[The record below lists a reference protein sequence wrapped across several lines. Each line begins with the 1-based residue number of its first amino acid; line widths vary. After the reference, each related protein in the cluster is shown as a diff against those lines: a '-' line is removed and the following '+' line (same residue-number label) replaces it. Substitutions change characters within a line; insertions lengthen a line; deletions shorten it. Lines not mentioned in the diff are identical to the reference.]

1 MSVRQNGN
9 KFMADF
15 MSNGVRHRQQFATT
29 EEATAWESEFKKRI
43 RLGLPYQELIDAKD
57 GKITIDEVLAKTF
70 VRYWEDTAN
79 ESTQLGNIR
88 LINEFFGATQPVEKI
103 NTIAL
108 DEFINAMEK
117 KGLAA
122 STING
127 RLATVSK
134 ALTYAQDRGYIN
146 SRPKIERKKVSNQR
160 LRFFTEEEEYEM
172 LEALRADGRDDFA
185 HFVEW
190 SIDTGMRP
198 IESRN
203 VPQTSIREDDE
214 LGYLIDLRKTK
225 NAYPRTIPLTK
236 RAHSAFATLS
246 SEEFMPFAQFT
257 ESNIRKNW
265 RFVREVMNDID
276 PEFVFYLTRHTC
288 ASRLVQRNVPLHVVK
303 EWMGHRTYEMTLRYA
318 KLTPRN
324 FLDAKVALE
333 QAL

>member
-1 MSVRQNGN
+1 
-9 KFMADF
+9 MADF

-160 LRFFTEEEEYEM
+160 LRFFTEEEEM

>member
-29 EEATAWESEFKKRI
+29 EEATAWEAELKKRI
-43 RLGLPYQELIDAKD
+43 RLGMPYQELIDAKG
-57 GKITIDEVLAKTF
+57 GKITIDELLAKTF
-70 VRYWEDTAN
+70 VRFWEDTAN

-88 LINEFFGATQPVEKI
+88 LINEFFGATLPVDKLT
-103 NTIAL
+103 TIAL
-108 DEFINAMEK
+108 DDFINAMEK
-117 KGLAA
+117 KKLAA

-127 RLATVSK
+127 RLATISK

-146 SRPKIERKKVSNQR
+146 SRPKIERKRVSNQR
-160 LRFFTEEEEYEM
+160 LRFFTAEEEYEM

-185 HFVEW
+185 YFIEW

-203 VPQTSIREDDE
+203 VPQSSIREDDE

-257 ESNIRKNW
+257 ESNIRKHW

>member
-15 MSNGVRHRQQFATT
+15 MSSGVRHRQQFATT
-29 EEATAWESEFKKRI
+29 EEASAWEAELKKRI
-43 RLGLPYQELIDAKD
+43 RLGMPYQELIDAKG
-57 GKITIDEVLAKTF
+57 GKITIDELLAKTF
-70 VRYWEDTAN
+70 VRFWEDTAN

-88 LINEFFGATQPVEKI
+88 LINEFFGATLPVDKI
-103 NTIAL
+103 NTLAL
-108 DEFINAMEK
+108 DDFICAMEK

-122 STING
+122 STIYG
-127 RLATVSK
+127 RLATISK

-146 SRPKIERKKVSNQR
+146 TRPKIERKKVSNQR

-185 HFVEW
+185 YFVEW

-203 VPQTSIREDDE
+203 VPQSSIREDDE

-236 RAHSAFATLS
+236 RAHSAFAALS
-246 SEEFMPFAQFT
+246 AEEFMPFAQFT
-257 ESNIRKNW
+257 ESNIRKHW

>member
-29 EEATAWESEFKKRI
+29 EEATAWEAELKKRI
-43 RLGLPYQELIDAKD
+43 RLGMPYQELIDAKG
-57 GKITIDEVLAKTF
+57 GKMTIDELLAKTF
-70 VRYWEDTAN
+70 VRFWEDTAN

-88 LINEFFGATQPVEKI
+88 LINEFFGATLPVDKL
-103 NTIAL
+103 NTLAL
-108 DEFINAMEK
+108 DDFINAMEK
-117 KGLAA
+117 KKLAP

-127 RLATVSK
+127 RLATISK

-146 SRPKIERKKVSNQR
+146 TRPKIERKKVSNQR

-185 HFVEW
+185 YFIEW

-203 VPQTSIREDDE
+203 VPQSSLREDDE

-236 RAHSAFATLS
+236 RAHSAFAALS

-257 ESNIRKNW
+257 ESNIRKHW

>member
-15 MSNGVRHRQQFATT
+15 MSNGVRHRKQFPTT
-29 EEATAWESEFKKRI
+29 EEADAWEAELKKRI
-43 RLGLPYQELIDAKD
+43 RLNMPYQELLDAKD
-57 GKITIDEVLAKTF
+57 GKITIDELLSKTF

-88 LINEFFGATQPVEKI
+88 LINEFFGATQSVDKI
-103 NTIAL
+103 DTTAL
-108 DEFINAMEK
+108 DEFIGAMER

-172 LEALRADGRDDFA
+172 LEALRADGRNHFS

-203 VPQTSIREDDE
+203 VSQASLREDPE
-214 LGYLIDLRKTK
+214 LGYLVDLRKTK

-236 RAHSAFATLS
+236 RAHYAFTYLSAT
-246 SEEFMPFAQFT
+246 EFMPFAQFT

-265 RFVREVMNDID
+265 RFVREVMNDVD

>member
-1 MSVRQNGN
+1 MSVRPNGN
-9 KFMADF
+9 KFLADF
-15 MSNGVRHRQQFATT
+15 MSNGVRYRKQFSST
-29 EEATAWESEFKKRI
+29 EEADAWEAELKKRI
-43 RLGLPYQELIDAKD
+43 KFDMPFQELIDTKD
-57 GKITIDEVLAKTF
+57 GKITIDELLSKTF
-70 VRYWEDTAN
+70 IRYWEDTAN

-88 LINEFFGATQPVEKI
+88 LINNFFGANCSIEKLD
-103 NTIAL
+103 TKAL
-108 DEFINAMEK
+108 DEFIGMMER
-117 KGLAA
+117 KGLAP

-127 RLATVSK
+127 RLATISK
-134 ALTYAQDRGYIN
+134 ALTYAQDRGYIHK
-146 SRPKIERKKVSNQR
+146 RPKIERKKVSNQR
-160 LRFFTEEEEYEM
+160 LRFFTEEEEYDII
-172 LEALRADGRDDFA
+172 EALRADGRHDFA
-185 HFVEW
+185 HFIEW

-203 VPQTSIREDDE
+203 VPHSSVREDTE
-214 LGYLIDLRKTK
+214 LGYLVDLRKTK

-236 RAHSAFATLS
+236 RAYFAFTKLS
-246 SEEFMPFAQFT
+246 EDEFMPFAQFT

-265 RFVREVMNDID
+265 RFVREAMNDVD

>member
-1 MSVRQNGN
+1 
-9 KFMADF
+9 MADF

-29 EEATAWESEFKKRI
+29 EEASAWEAELKKRI
-43 RLGLPYQELIDAKD
+43 RLGMPYQELIDAKG
-57 GKITIDEVLAKTF
+57 GKMTIDELLAKTF
-70 VRYWEDTAN
+70 VRFWEDTAN

-88 LINEFFGATQPVEKI
+88 LINEFFGATLPVDKL
-103 NTIAL
+103 NTLAL
-108 DEFINAMEK
+108 DDFINAMEK
-117 KGLAA
+117 KKLAP

-127 RLATVSK
+127 RLATISK

-146 SRPKIERKKVSNQR
+146 TRPKIERKKVSNQR

-185 HFVEW
+185 YFIEW

-203 VPQTSIREDDE
+203 VPQSSLREDDE

-236 RAHSAFATLS
+236 RAHSAFSALS